1 MASEQR
7 HHARAHVLRRGKIVF
22 RRGYGVI
29 DCVVL
34 DLSPEGARLRVGAWL
49 GLPERFELRIENG
62 AVHEARGPLPR
73 PRGDR
78 RAVRR
83 RPRRLT
89 AQVQS
94 APAEARMPPAAMA
107 MP

>member
-22 RRGYGVI
+22 RRGYGAI

-34 DLSPEGARLRVGAWL
+34 DVSPEGARLRVGAWL

-62 AVHEARGPLPR
+62 AVHEARVRYRHLEEIGVQFVE
-73 PRGDR
+73 DR
-78 RAVRR
+78 
-83 RPRRLT
+83 
-89 AQVQS
+89 
-94 APAEARMPPAAMA
+94 AA
-107 MP
+107 

>member
-22 RRGYGVI
+22 RRGYGVV

-34 DLSPEGARLRVGAWL
+34 DVSPDGARLRVAGWL

-62 AVHEARGPLPR
+62 TAHEARVRYRNLEEIGVQFVD
-73 PRGDR
+73 DR
-78 RAVRR
+78 
-83 RPRRLT
+83 
-89 AQVQS
+89 
-94 APAEARMPPAAMA
+94 AA
-107 MP
+107 